1 MKFAFTHKRSSFG
14 FDINLNNFY
23 RFAPTRPPTHWSG
36 VYAATSYGSVC
47 PQKFPETSNMTEA
60 LLTMSQRRLDYL
72 RNVRIRLNKQSE
84 DCLNLNIY
92 IPHAGSAGSD
102 SRDRAD
108 QNQQDGKGEKNQDQC
123 QQNYMHTKPIV

>member
-1 MKFAFTHKRSSFG
+1 MKFAFTHKRSFFG
-14 FDINLNNFY
+14 FDSNLNKFV

-47 PQKFPETSNMTEA
+47 PQKFPEMSNTTEA
-60 LLTMSQRRLDYL
+60 LLTMSQSRLDYL

-92 IPHAGSAGSD
+92 IPHTATAPD

-108 QNQQDGKGEKNQDQC
+108 QNQEDGKGEKKQDNC
-123 QQNYMHTKPIV
+123 QQTCI